1 MFNKKITVVTAVI
14 TFIIVT
20 SLICFF
26 HHVEDTKNVTSTEI
40 VPMVMVTKEVEIFKV
55 NDNRLNSNEL
65 PPIIFRYSNLIEY
78 DRKQIDCLAKNMYH
92 EAGFEPRDGIFAVGM
107 VTMNRMYSGKF
118 PQTVCD
124 VVYQKTGNFY
134 QFSWVPIRNSLTKI
148 DQEVYNRILEKA
160 IHIYFNYHHMVDVTR
175 GALFFHADYIKPGWK
190 REKVAHI
197 GRHIFYR

>member
-1 MFNKKITVVTAVI
+1 MFNKKIAAI
-14 TFIIVT
+14 AAAATFIIVM
-20 SLICFF
+20 SLTYFF
-26 HHVEDTKNVTSTEI
+26 RPVEVHPI
-40 VPMVMVTKEVEIFKV
+40 IPMVKLTSRVEVFTIRTSEVTIKELSPV
-55 NDNRLNSNEL
+55 
-65 PPIIFRYSNLIEY
+65 IFRYSNLVEY

-107 VTMNRMYSGKF
+107 VTMNRLYSGKF

-134 QFSWVPIRNSLTKI
+134 QFSWVAIKNRLTKI
-148 DQEVYNRILEKA
+148 DEEVYNRIVEKA
-160 IHIYFNYHHMVDVTR
+160 IYIYFNYHMMVDVTR